1 MKENVKPS
9 SRSNADPGHEK
20 VQGHGCPRVRIKTPR
35 GCIHWLASVQAEH
48 EGGANGRSVATLRS
62 VKGSV
67 FKLKNITAG
76 YTRVK
81 ASDRHVGVVCRVVF
95 IRHLIN
101 SFFK

>member
-20 VQGHGCPRVRIKTPR
+20 VQGHGCPRVRRRAVAAFI
-35 GCIHWLASVQAEH
+35 GYASVQAEH
-48 EGGANGRSVATLRS
+48 EGGGNGRSVATLRS

-81 ASDRHVGVVCRVVF
+81 ASGRHVGVVCCVVF
-95 IRHLIN
+95 IRLLIN
-101 SFFK
+101 SLFK